1 MYFLVNF
8 WNLYSHPLPSPQ
20 ERAPTSSW
28 GLPKGGLTLFSLRGL
43 GLQELPLRDLFG
55 LSWGLQTL
63 CPGAGQ
69 AVKVPL
75 TSHPTPPQ
83 QPVRPLSTR
92 PFRNVSA
99 WTWRP
104 PVWDK
109 SALAVG
115 TLLSSPLRSQIP
127 EAWNSL
133 IAWDLRPIL
142 GEHTYSRRC
151 FRSQTAAGCCL
162 EALPAW
168 EDILAF
174 LEQSSLSWQS
184 HGYTST
190 GRDGIPAS
198 TCLLLQKLQPW
209 SQWDRDSKDWGQRLW
224 GQPSWVQ
231 TQIALQPR
239 PRCFHALWLSFWKM
253 MRLTV
258 LHRVGKRI

>member
-28 GLPKGGLTLFSLRGL
+28 GLPKGGLTLFSLGGL

-109 SALAVG
+109 SALAGGNVAF
-115 TLLSSPLRSQIP
+115 LSSEVSDSWSMKLSNRLRS
-127 EAWNSL
+127 EA
-133 IAWDLRPIL
+133 
-142 GEHTYSRRC
+142 H
-151 FRSQTAAGCCL
+151 
-162 EALPAW
+162 
-168 EDILAF
+168 
-174 LEQSSLSWQS
+174 
-184 HGYTST
+184 
-190 GRDGIPAS
+190 
-198 TCLLLQKLQPW
+198 PW
-209 SQWDRDSKDWGQRLW
+209 GAHLFKE
-224 GQPSWVQ
+224 
-231 TQIALQPR
+231 
-239 PRCFHALWLSFWKM
+239 
-253 MRLTV
+253 V
-258 LHRVGKRI
+258 L